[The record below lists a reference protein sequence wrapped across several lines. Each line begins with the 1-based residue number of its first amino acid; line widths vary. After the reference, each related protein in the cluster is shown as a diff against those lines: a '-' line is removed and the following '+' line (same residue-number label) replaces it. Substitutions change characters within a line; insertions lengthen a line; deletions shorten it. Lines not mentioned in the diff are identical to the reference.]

1 ATDDLNFYASA
12 SKGFRIGGVN
22 GQVSP
27 TLCGDELDS
36 VGLDPDSLRTYDS
49 DSLWSYEVGV
59 KSRLADN
66 RVSLNA
72 AAFFIDW
79 SDSLQVQR
87 LACGFQVDA
96 NVGDV
101 ESKGFEV
108 ELSAAPIEGLT
119 LDMGIGYTDTEVASA
134 SGDGFPGYAE
144 GQALHGVPD
153 WTGTGSAQYIF
164 PAFSGW
170 DARLRAD
177 ANYYGES
184 TSFNNGS
191 IVDRDSWSALNL
203 RAGVLNEN
211 WDVTLFAD
219 NVTDER
225 ANLADNR
232 SIAAEMPGRPR
243 IVTNRPRTIG
253 LEARYRF

>member
-1 ATDDLNFYASA
+1 
-12 SKGFRIGGVN
+12 
-22 GQVSP
+22 
-27 TLCGDELDS
+27 
-36 VGLDPDSLRTYDS
+36 
-49 DSLWSYEVGV
+49 
-59 KSRLADN
+59 
-66 RVSLNA
+66 
-72 AAFFIDW
+72 
-79 SDSLQVQR
+79 
-87 LACGFQVDA
+87 
-96 NVGDV
+96 
-101 ESKGFEV
+101 
-108 ELSAAPIEGLT
+108 
-119 LDMGIGYTDTEVASA
+119 M
-134 SGDGFPGYAE
+134 
-144 GQALHGVPD
+144 
-153 WTGTGSAQYIF
+153 
-164 PAFSGW
+164 
-170 DARLRAD
+170 RAD
-177 ANYYGES
+177 ANYYGDS